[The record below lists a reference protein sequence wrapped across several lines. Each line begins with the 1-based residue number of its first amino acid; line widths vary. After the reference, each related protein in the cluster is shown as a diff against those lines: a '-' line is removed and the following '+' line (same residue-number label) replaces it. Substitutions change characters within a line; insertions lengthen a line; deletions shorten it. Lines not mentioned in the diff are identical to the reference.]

1 MAKRIISIKIS
12 NCRAYCDNY
21 DAISLPEGDNVLIY
35 GENGSGKSSLYKAIK
50 NYFQKS
56 IDSTTPFVTNRYLN
70 DQGEILLTFADFNYS
85 PLEIIPNTEEKY
97 KFGTEDS
104 DNDVQFIQTASRI
117 NGFLDYTDLLKVYLH
132 KEARPNLFEL
142 IVLSLL
148 GNHIPIASGGNIK
161 FKNQWDKL
169 QKNLIENAYT
179 RNDRCHVN
187 AINELP
193 QFEIHLRST
202 LDLVFEELNR
212 LLRTYF
218 SELAIE
224 LNYILL
230 PLQFNY
236 GAKLNW
242 YTTSDLRLDVIKDG
256 VSITG
261 DYSDFLNEA
270 RLSAIAICLYL
281 ASLLKNPSNVDLKIL
296 FLDDIFIGLD
306 AGNRIPIL
314 NILRDEFSGYQKF
327 ISTYDRH
334 WFELAK
340 RQFEVN
346 GDNSWST
353 LEIYAGSEEIG
364 DILISKP
371 IIVFGSTHFEKAVQ
385 YLHNNFKP
393 DYPASSNYFRKA
405 IEEIIQNLIPP
416 YELVD
421 AENTLIADY
430 KLTLLLSKSKR
441 FLEKI
446 GVSTSEITKIIGL
459 LHNLIHPFSHH
470 EITSPIYKAELLILE
485 NVIPKL
491 QKKLLDLNI
500 KNNYRCLLEKG
511 KIIRIQ
517 FPISN
522 INHFYQYQLKLKEA
536 IILIGNNGTDE
547 LSVCQCYTEK
557 IEEIEN
563 GNQKRVHNPSRN
575 SAISYNSLESAH
587 DLIYEYLTTQTQ
599 DLIPK
604 EDDYLSQIEFHD
616 GSNWVNLS
624 DKINR

>member
-1 MAKRIISIKIS
+1 MGKRIISIKIS
-12 NCRAYCDNY
+12 NCRAYGDNY

-35 GENGSGKSSLYKAIK
+35 GENGSGKSSLYKAIN

-56 IDSTTPFVTNRYLN
+56 IDPSILFVTNRYLN
-70 DQGEILLTFADFNYS
+70 DQGEILISFADFNNS
-85 PLEIIPNTEEKY
+85 SLEIIPNTEEKF
-97 KFGTEDS
+97 KFGTEDF
-104 DNDVQFIQTASRI
+104 DNNVQFIQTASRI

-132 KEARPNLFEL
+132 NEARPNLFEL

-148 GNHIPIASGGNIK
+148 GNHIPIASGGNFK

-187 AINELP
+187 ALKELP

-212 LLRTYF
+212 LLSTYF
-218 SELAIE
+218 SELAIK
-224 LNYILL
+224 LNYNLH

-236 GAKLNW
+236 GAKRNW

-314 NILRDEFSGYQKF
+314 NILREEFSGYQKF

-340 RQFEVN
+340 RQFEIN

-353 LEIYAGSEEIG
+353 LEIYAGSQEIG
-364 DILISKP
+364 NISIPKP
-371 IIVFGSTHFEKAVQ
+371 IIVSGSTHFEKAVQ

-405 IEEIIQNLIPP
+405 IEELIQNFIPP

-421 AENTLIADY
+421 PENTLIPDY
-430 KLTLLLSKSKR
+430 KLTLLLTKSKR

-491 QKKLLDLNI
+491 KKRLIELDI
-500 KNNYRCLLEKG
+500 ENNYKCLLEKG
-511 KIIRIQ
+511 KSIRIK
-517 FPISN
+517 FPISKAD
-522 INHFYQYQLKLKEA
+522 HFYQYQLKLEEA
-536 IILIGNNGTDE
+536 IIFIDNNGTNE

-557 IEEIEN
+557 MEKIEN
-563 GNQKRVHNPSRN
+563 GIQKKKFSPSK
-575 SAISYNSLESAH
+575 SKADSYNSLEDAR
-587 DLIYEYLTTQTQ
+587 DLIHNYLATQTP
-599 DLIPK
+599 DLLSKKI
-604 EDDYLSQIEFHD
+604 DYISQIEFHD
-616 GSNWVNLS
+616 GSNWIDLS
-624 DKINR
+624 NKINS